1 MPKSEQQTIV
11 APADFT
17 PNLQRHLTLDP
28 CEVPGHSLSEILRI
42 LFARHEKL
50 EGCLLDD
57 QGELRKHM
65 NIFIDGIS
73 IQDRRTQSDSVNSNS
88 EVYIAQALSGG

>member
-1 MPKSEQQTIV
+1 MATV
-11 APADFT
+11 DFT

-28 CEVPGHSLSEILRI
+28 CKVSGTSLSEILRN

-50 EGCLLDD
+50 EGYLLDD

-65 NIFIDGIS
+65 TIFIDGAA
-73 IQDRRTQSDSVNSNS
+73 IQDRRTQSDSVSPDS